1 MATKEKEFI
10 LNVDGK
16 DYALKPCPFCGATE
30 DLQILNQGDVVG
42 WECHY
47 DCPKQEQEKVGP
59 LNHTWF
65 VNCPT
70 CGSCGPD
77 FYVGGE
83 LCPASDE
90 ECKAAAIEA
99 WNRRDGKRNLDE

>member
-1 MATKEKEFI
+1 MTVKTE
-10 LNVDGK
+10 
-16 DYALKPCPFCGATE
+16 LKPCPFCGEIE

-47 DCPKQEQEKVGP
+47 SCDKMQDSIAE

-70 CGSCGPD
+70 CGTCGPD
-77 FYVGGE
+77 FYVSRVAMWGQ
-83 LCPASDE
+83 PKTDD
-90 ECKAAAIEA
+90 ECKEKAIEA
-99 WNRRDGKRNLDE
+99 WNTRYKEES